1 MSNGIDWFRWHHG
14 SVTDNKFPLVAN
26 KAGVR
31 LGDVIVVWT
40 FLLEKASSNAVRG
53 EFGKID
59 HEALDFMIGAGE
71 GASARIIQALTDR
84 GLLVGSRIE
93 AWERRQPK
101 RERENDKSTD
111 RVRELR
117 ARRAE
122 DQCTL
127 PLETP
132 CNATERQETP
142 REEKSREDINT
153 PIPPKGGEKSRK
165 REKAVPIQVFLDECK
180 ERTENAIL
188 DGDPIL
194 HYADKA
200 GIPDDFLVLHWD
212 FFRAH
217 YSEPDAKKYKDWRA
231 VYRRSVKGNWF
242 NLWYFDKATKQC
254 NLSSKGIQAKNFHEG
269 KT

>member
-84 GLLVGSRIE
+84 GLLDGSRIE

-101 RERENDKSTD
+101 RERENDNSTG
-111 RVRELR
+111 RVREMR

-122 DQCTL
+122 DQGSL

-132 CNATERQETP
+132 CNATKHQETP

-153 PIPPKGGEKSRK
+153 PIPPKGGGPSRK
-165 REKAVPIQVFLDECK
+165 KESRTFDEFMTECK
-180 ERTENAIL
+180 ELNIMPIP
-188 DGDPIL
+188 DDDPIL
-194 HYADKA
+194 HYADDSQ
-200 GIPDDFLVLHWD
+200 IPNDFLVLQWRV
-212 FFRAH
+212 FKEN
-217 YSEPDAKKYKDWRA
+217 YSKKPKRYKDWRE
-231 VYRRSVKGNWF
+231 VYRKSVRGNWF
-242 NLWYFDKATKQC
+242 KIWYFDKSNGQCCLATA
-254 NLSSKGIQAKNFHEG
+254 GVQAKNVAD
-269 KT
+269 KKR